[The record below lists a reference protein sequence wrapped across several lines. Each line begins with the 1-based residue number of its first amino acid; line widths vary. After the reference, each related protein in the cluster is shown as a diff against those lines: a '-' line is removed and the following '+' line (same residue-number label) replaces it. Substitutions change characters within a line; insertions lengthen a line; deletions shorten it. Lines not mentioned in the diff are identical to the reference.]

1 MSKQVD
7 DIIKHDTKYPHIK
20 KILVPI
26 DRTLL
31 SIKAARYG
39 IHLAQIENAELL
51 IMINVIE
58 DIKQGG
64 AIGLQAKYG
73 NANLVR
79 DFEDFKKE
87 SATGVMKSIIEEEK
101 VEGEKGRVNIK
112 SEILYAHGKST
123 AKVIAEYAHRNEIDI
138 IVMGGTKLAKW
149 KYLLIGGSVSAG
161 IINKAKCHV
170 LLIR

>member
-7 DIIKHDTKYPHIK
+7 DIIKHDTKYSNIK

-87 SATGVMKSIIEEEK
+87 SATGVMKSIIE
-101 VEGEKGRVNIK
+101 GEKERVNIK